1 VLNTESPDY
10 ALPLATLRTLEAQ
23 GAIGGIYPWFYSTV
37 GNQTAVG
44 PARRIGQLAAAE
56 FRDAGVAVALQVS
69 GWGAAIVAAQR
80 SRRSWS
86 VSASPRR

>member
-1 VLNTESPDY
+1 MRIAGSVAHVLRDHV
-10 ALPLATLRTLEAQ
+10 LLEYEARRSGT
-23 GAIGGIYPWFYSTV
+23 GAIYPWIYSTV

-69 GWGAAIVAAQR
+69 G
-80 SRRSWS
+80 
-86 VSASPRR
+86 